1 MWSELWLEGRR
12 VGCEFECNYA
22 CRLLYICGWD
32 WERGISHPPSPPPL
46 HPLPPLPLPSPSPP
60 QKKEAEEVREHCD
73 TLSNI
78 LMAEFDHI
86 SNAMTS
92 DIQSIT
98 TKFLRLQAD
107 FHSKVLWRERRGR
120 REGGGRERGGGRRG
134 GGREGRSST
143 SCISAF

>member
-46 HPLPPLPLPSPSPP
+46 HHPSPPPLHPLPLPSPSPP

-120 REGGGRERGGGRRG
+120 REG
-134 GGREGRSST
+134 EGRSST